1 MPLDVWCRRVV
12 HGGFGC
18 GVKMRLVN
26 FRDLGGL
33 ALVSGGTFPCGRLFR
48 SGTFSLLT
56 PGETEELVSSLGLAT
71 LIDLRTGSERQ
82 RSHQRFPDRV
92 EVFEFRFLTEIDPE
106 WERPSGQSPPAIAD
120 RYLDMLERQGREAL
134 PSIISTI
141 ARDRLP
147 MVIHCASGKDRT
159 GIVIG
164 LVLALAGVTDEAIA
178 DDYARSGPALK
189 RLADDPANAGVFA
202 PDPPSEYE
210 TSPETMRMFLDGVR
224 SRYGSIEELAITSN
238 VAADD
243 LHQAQAAL
251 LAPQ

>member
-1 MPLDVWCRRVV
+1 MALAVV
-12 HGGFGC
+12 
-18 GVKMRLVN
+18 VNMRLVN

-33 ALVSGGTFPCGRLFR
+33 PLVSGGTFPGGRLFR

-56 PGETEELVSSLGLAT
+56 PGETEEWVSSLGLAT
-71 LIDLRTGSERQ
+71 LIDLRTRSERE

-92 EVFEFRFLTEIDPE
+92 KVFEFPFLSEINPE
-106 WERPSGQSPPAIAD
+106 WEQPSDQSPPAIAD
-120 RYLDMLERQGREAL
+120 RYLDMLERQGREAV

-147 MVIHCASGKDRT
+147 MVIHCASGRDRT
-159 GIVIG
+159 GIVIA

-189 RLADDPANAGVFA
+189 RLAEAPATAGMFA

-210 TSPETMRMFLDGVR
+210 TSPETMRLFLDGVR
-224 SRYGSIEELAITSN
+224 NRYGSIEELAITSS

-243 LHQAQAAL
+243 LHQARGSL

>member
-1 MPLDVWCRRVV
+1 ML
-12 HGGFGC
+12 
-18 GVKMRLVN
+18 LLN

-33 ALVSGGTFPCGRLFR
+33 PLVSGGTFPRGRLFR

-56 PGETEELVSSLGLAT
+56 PGETTELVSSLGLAT
-71 LIDLRTGSERQ
+71 LIDLRTRSERQ
-82 RSHQRFPDRV
+82 RSHQQFLDSV
-92 EVFEFRFLTEIDPE
+92 EVFEFPFLTEIDPG
-106 WERPSGQSPPAIAD
+106 WVRPSDQSPPAVAD
-120 RYLDMLERQGREAL
+120 RYLEMLEGQGREAL

-141 ARDRLP
+141 ARDRFP

-189 RLADDPANAGVFA
+189 RLAEDPATAGVFA

-210 TSPETMRMFLDGVR
+210 TSPETMRLFLDGVR
-224 SRYGSIEELAITSN
+224 NRYGSIEELAVTSN
-238 VAADD
+238 VAAGDVD
-243 LHQAQAAL
+243 QARAAL
-251 LAPQ
+251 LAPH